1 MTGGTTVTE
10 FARLLMGREGL
21 TVVTNALNI
30 ATSLLSNSGI
40 RVFVAGG
47 EARSSSQETVG
58 PAAEAFFADYNV
70 DVAFLGVDGVDMT
83 AGCTNYD
90 PVGARVNGVLQ
101 NRARQTVVLA
111 DATKFSR
118 VALARVCTI
127 SEVDVLITDD
137 RAPQAQLDGIRDQGC
152 EVICV

>member
-1 MTGGTTVTE
+1 
-10 FARLLMGREGL
+10 
-21 TVVTNALNI
+21 
-30 ATSLLSNSGI
+30 
-40 RVFVAGG
+40 
-47 EARSSSQETVG
+47 
-58 PAAEAFFADYNV
+58 
-70 DVAFLGVDGVDMT
+70 
-83 AGCTNYD
+83 
-90 PVGARVNGVLQ
+90 VLQ